1 MHGIYLNGI
10 KYKSPQIPVPYW
22 HKKKFKKLIKCT
34 QTIPQAVLGTQLSI
48 CGTGEVGNGC
58 LPQLMAR
65 RHVFKRS
72 VSSIMGDNMSPCS
85 QSRIDTPAKWLS
97 LTTVLTVLVVLIV
110 QQDPQKEMQ
119 VEQEQSA
126 GAENQSALA
135 GENLEE
141 SSSRHVLSVGLG
153 RMIPRHRRR
162 PSQESIV
169 SEMSSAPGSELS
181 RGVSVD
187 VPLETSFWGYSATD
201 RSNGEGG
208 SVSGAES
215 EYLKGV
221 GLILPVDQ
229 RSKVRRVM
237 MVLQRRLAVVKT
249 DMEDLLARLNQETA
263 VKEFLTTKVIV
274 A

>member
-1 MHGIYLNGI
+1 M
-10 KYKSPQIPVPYW
+10 
-22 HKKKFKKLIKCT
+22 LI
-34 QTIPQAVLGTQLSI
+34 
-48 CGTGEVGNGC
+48 
-58 LPQLMAR
+58 
-65 RHVFKRS
+65 
-72 VSSIMGDNMSPCS
+72 
-85 QSRIDTPAKWLS
+85 
-97 LTTVLTVLVVLIV
+97 VLVVIIL
-110 QQDPQKEMQ
+110 QQVPQKEVQ
-119 VEQEQSA
+119 VEQESA
-126 GAENQSALA
+126 GAESQNGLA

-181 RGVSVD
+181 RGISMD

>member
-1 MHGIYLNGI
+1 M
-10 KYKSPQIPVPYW
+10 
-22 HKKKFKKLIKCT
+22 
-34 QTIPQAVLGTQLSI
+34 
-48 CGTGEVGNGC
+48 EV
-58 LPQLMAR
+58 
-65 RHVFKRS
+65 
-72 VSSIMGDNMSPCS
+72 
-85 QSRIDTPAKWLS
+85 
-97 LTTVLTVLVVLIV
+97 
-110 QQDPQKEMQ
+110 Q

-126 GAENQSALA
+126 GAGSQSSA
-135 GENLEE
+135 GQNVEE
-141 SSSRHVLSVGLG
+141 SSSRHAVSVGLG

-187 VPLETSFWGYSATD
+187 VPLETAFWGYSATD
-201 RSNGEGG
+201 HSSNGEGG
-208 SVSGAES
+208 RVSGAES
-215 EYLKGV
+215 ECLKGV

-229 RSKVRRVM
+229 RSKVRQVM
-237 MVLQRRLAVVKT
+237 TVLQRRLAAVKT